1 MRTPP
6 KSRGP
11 SDFRA
16 FLHITQRRVP
26 FITMCAQTFDYHTSE
41 TAPRIDPFASQ
52 NLARSPQPQAEQG
65 LTNARVIHS
74 TLGFCVTTSPA
85 LPRHPVADASHAFRR
100 SVKLPTSPPRAP
112 RHDKIKSLPT
122 MERASKLIRGL
133 KLSGDVI
140 TPEQL
145 CCAAWPEAVGKKIA
159 GHTRPAKLVRTR
171 LVVEVEDHIWQR
183 QLFAL
188 TPHILNN
195 LENTLGRG
203 LVEDLEF
210 RIVPRRREPLMARQ
224 AVPALPVDDAD
235 AIADPLMRGI
245 YKLSR
250 KKAQA

>member
-1 MRTPP
+1 M
-6 KSRGP
+6 G
-11 SDFRA
+11 
-16 FLHITQRRVP
+16 
-26 FITMCAQTFDYHTSE
+26 AQTFDYHTSE
-41 TAPRIDPFASQ
+41 IAPRIDPFASQ
-52 NLARSPQPQAEQG
+52 NFPPAPQPQAEKG
-65 LTNARVIHS
+65 LTHARQMHS
-74 TLGFCVTTSPA
+74 TLGFCVTTPPA
-85 LPRHPVADASHAFRR
+85 KARRLVADAPDAFLG
-100 SVKLPTSPPRAP
+100 SLKLPTSPPVPP

-122 MERASKLIRGL
+122 MERASKLIRR
-133 KLSGDVI
+133 LSGDVI

-171 LVVEVEDHIWQR
+171 LVVEVEDHTWQR

-195 LENTLGRG
+195 LEKTLGRG

-210 RIVPRRREPLMARQ
+210 RIVPRRREPVMARQ

-235 AIADPLMRGI
+235 AIADPVMRGI

>member
-11 SDFRA
+11 SGFRA
-16 FLHITQRRVP
+16 FLHIAQRRVP
-26 FITMCAQTFDYHTSE
+26 FITICAQTFDYHTSE

-52 NLARSPQPQAEQG
+52 NLPPSLQPQVENG
-65 LTNARVIHS
+65 LTYARVIHL
-74 TLGFCVTTSPA
+74 TLGFCATPPPA
-85 LPRHPVADASHAFRR
+85 PPRRTVADDSHAFRR
-100 SVKLPTSPPRAP
+100 PMKLPTSPPRAP

-140 TPEQL
+140 TSEQL

-188 TPHILNN
+188 TPHI
-195 LENTLGRG
+195 
-203 LVEDLEF
+203 
-210 RIVPRRREPLMARQ
+210 
-224 AVPALPVDDAD
+224 
-235 AIADPLMRGI
+235 
-245 YKLSR
+245 
-250 KKAQA
+250 